1 MMLRC
6 RLEWW
11 DGFSVLQLGVGSSS
25 HPPYWLMSMYPRG
38 SITQMCL
45 RMLCWVREVM
55 QMRLLGIKRKRGS
68 HMQFQSH
75 GECYGWKCPSGT
87 VKTAEEILPQ
97 QGKWLYNRLSE
108 GKLCAPE
115 ALLLHAVFQ
124 WLLFP
129 ALKVI
134 CASPALQ
141 TVLFLQA
148 ASRVQPS
155 QRGVQAHCVRRE
167 SVLTGTRWA
176 LVQ

>member
-87 VKTAEEILPQ
+87 VKTAGEILPQ

-134 CASPALQ
+134 CSPDSPFPPGSLKSSAFPERCPGSLCEKGECSHWDTLSSCSVAL
-141 TVLFLQA
+141 
-148 ASRVQPS
+148 P
-155 QRGVQAHCVRRE
+155 
-167 SVLTGTRWA
+167 
-176 LVQ
+176 